1 MKKIFIFVVIFII
14 LFSIVPVAHGESDS
28 LRLLN
33 SLPYQIT
40 SIHADGSLIL
50 VGTLNGFFVSTD
62 SGSRFSERDTGLS
75 DLHITGATF
84 FDGNIFLGTR
94 NAGAYI
100 SYDLGKHW
108 ESLMNKLD
116 CPTISSVSSDEDLI
130 YVTSLCSGFYI
141 SSDNGQTWVK
151 RNNGLPT
158 IETTSFVK
166 ISSEKYFLGTRQFG
180 LFYSSTV
187 GNECDWKNALPD
199 YSITSL
205 SYLGNYLFVGTT
217 EGLFKGNIENNNF
230 QKMQFIGGSPYVSY
244 VVKTDNKIFVAL
256 SNFGLFGSIDGSNFY
271 KVGGSVVSNPDALF
285 FDSLSNA
292 LFVGDVDGNLFY
304 FDTTRPYLQCSE
316 QVDAGSIPQGSSGE
330 KDIFLVNLG
339 GGILKGTVSGPYFIK
354 FDTNSFTAAGKLHF
368 LIDTSA
374 LSIGS
379 FKQPVSINS
388 NGGNKTVYISFE
400 VIQAPAINIKLKIDS
415 PIAYVNGK
423 RVDLDV
429 APFIVKEASRTLVPI
444 RFISETFGAEVE
456 WDGTERKVTIKKS
469 ATTHHPSLLIEMWID
484 RKTLRVNLK
493 EMEIDV
499 APLIIPPG
507 RTMVPIRFITETF
520 GSTVQWN
527 GDTREITIYYT
538 P

>member
-1 MKKIFIFVVIFII
+1 MKKIFIFVIIFVI
-14 LFSIVPVAHGESDS
+14 LLNVVPAAHGESDS
-28 LRLLN
+28 LRLL
-33 SLPYQIT
+33 SSFPYQVT

-50 VGTLNGFFVSTD
+50 AGTLDGFFVSTD
-62 SGSRFSERDTGLS
+62 SGHRFSERDAGLS
-75 DLHITGATF
+75 DLHITGVTF
-84 FDGNIFLGTR
+84 FDGNIFLGTKD
-94 NAGAYI
+94 AGAYI

-108 ESLMNKLD
+108 ESLMNELD
-116 CPTISSVSSDEDLI
+116 CPTISSISSDEDLI

-141 SSDNGQTWVK
+141 SSDSGQTWVK
-151 RNNGLPT
+151 RNSGLST

-166 ISSEKYFLGTRQFG
+166 TSSEKYFLGTRQFG
-180 LFYSSTV
+180 LFYSSTI
-187 GNECDWKNALPD
+187 GNECDWKNVLTD

-205 SYLGNYLFVGTT
+205 SSLGNYLFVGTT
-217 EGLFKGNIENNNF
+217 EGFFKGNIGNNNF

-244 VVKTDNKIFVAL
+244 VAKADNKIFVAL

-271 KVGGSVVSNPDALF
+271 KVGGSVVPNPDALF
-285 FDSLSNA
+285 FDSTNNA
-292 LFVGDVDGNLFY
+292 LFIGDIDGNLFY
-304 FDTTRPYLQCSE
+304 LDTTQPYLQCSE
-316 QVDAGSIPQGSSGE
+316 QIDAGSIPQGSSGE
-330 KDIFLVNLG
+330 KDVFLVNLG

-368 LIDTSA
+368 SVDTSA

-379 FKQPVSINS
+379 FKQPISINS
-388 NGGNKTVYISFE
+388 NGGNKTIYISFK
-400 VIQAPAINIKLKIDS
+400 VIQAPAIDIKLKIDS
-415 PIAYVNGK
+415 PIAYVNGE

-444 RFISETFGAEVE
+444 RFISETFGATVE

-469 ATTHHPSLLIEMWID
+469 ATAHYPSLFIEMWVDHKNI
-484 RKTLRVNLK
+484 RVNLK
-493 EMEIDV
+493 EMKIDV

-507 RTMVPIRFITETF
+507 RTMVPLRFITETF
-520 GSTVQWN
+520 GSTVQWD

>member
-1 MKKIFIFVVIFII
+1 MKKIFIFVVIFVLLLNII
-14 LFSIVPVAHGESDS
+14 SAVYGESDS

-40 SIHADGSLIL
+40 SIYVDGSLIL
-50 VGTLNGFFVSTD
+50 AGTLNGFFVSTD
-62 SGSRFSERDTGLS
+62 SGSHFSECDTGLS
-75 DLHITGATF
+75 DLHITGITF
-84 FDGNIFLGTR
+84 FNGNVFLGTSS
-94 NAGAYI
+94 AGAYI

-108 ESLMNKLD
+108 KSLLSELD
-116 CPTISSVSSDEDLI
+116 CPTISSISRDEDLI
-130 YVTSLCSGFYI
+130 YVTSLCSGFYV

-151 RNNGLPT
+151 RNSGLPT
-158 IETTSFVK
+158 VEATSFVK

-180 LFYSSTV
+180 LFYSNAV
-187 GNECDWKNALPD
+187 GNECSWKNVLTD
-199 YSITSL
+199 YTITSL
-205 SYLGNYLFVGTT
+205 SYLGNSLFAGTT
-217 EGLFKGNIENNNF
+217 EGLFKGNIESNNF
-230 QKMQFIGGSPYVSY
+230 QKIQFIGGSPHISSVA
-244 VVKTDNKIFVAL
+244 KTDDKIFVSL
-256 SNFGLFGSIDGSNFY
+256 LNFGLFGSVDGNNFY
-271 KVGGSVVSNPDALF
+271 KLGDGVVPNPDALF
-285 FDSLSNA
+285 FDFTNNA
-292 LFVGDVDGNLFY
+292 LFIGDLDGNLFY

-316 QVDAGSIPQGSSGE
+316 QIDAGSIPQGSSVE
-330 KDIFLVNLG
+330 KDILLVNLG
-339 GGILKGTVSGPYFIK
+339 GGILKGTVSGPYFMK
-354 FDTNSFTAAGKLHF
+354 FDANSFTGAGKLHF
-368 LIDTSA
+368 SIDTSA

-415 PIAYVNGK
+415 PLAYVNGK
-423 RVDLDV
+423 RVDLDA
-429 APFIVKEASRTLVPI
+429 APFIVKEASRTLVPV
-444 RFISETFGAEVE
+444 RFISETFGAKVE

-469 ATTHHPSLLIEMWID
+469 ATAHHPSLLIEMWIN

-493 EMEIDV
+493 EMTIDV

-507 RTMVPIRFITETF
+507 RTMVPIRFITESF

>member
-1 MKKIFIFVVIFII
+1 MKKFFIFVIIFII
-14 LFSIVPVAHGESDS
+14 LLNIIPAAHGESDS
-28 LRLLN
+28 LRLL
-33 SLPYQIT
+33 SLLPYQIT
-40 SIHADGSLIL
+40 SIHTDGSLIL
-50 VGTLNGFFVSTD
+50 AGTLNGFFVSTD
-62 SGSRFSERDTGLS
+62 SGSHFSERDTGLS
-75 DLHITGATF
+75 DLHITGIAF
-84 FDGNIFLGTR
+84 FDGNIFLGTE

-116 CPTISSVSSDEDLI
+116 CPTISSISSDENLI

-141 SSDNGQTWVK
+141 SSDSGQTWVK

-158 IETTSFVK
+158 VETTSFVK

-180 LFYSSTV
+180 LFYSNTV
-187 GNECDWKNALPD
+187 GDECSWKNVLTD

-217 EGLFKGNIENNNF
+217 EGFFKGNIENNNF
-230 QKMQFIGGSPYVSY
+230 QKIQFIGGSPYVSY
-244 VVKTDNKIFVAL
+244 VAKTDNKIFVAFL
-256 SNFGLFGSIDGSNFY
+256 YFGLFGSVDGSNFY
-271 KVGGSVVSNPDALF
+271 KVGGGVVPNPDALF
-285 FDSLSNA
+285 FDSKNNA
-292 LFVGDVDGNLFY
+292 LFIGDVDGNLFY

-316 QVDAGSIPQGSSGE
+316 QIDVGSVPQGSSVE

-388 NGGNKTVYISFE
+388 NGGNKTVYISFK

-423 RVDLDV
+423 RVDLDA

-444 RFISETFGAEVE
+444 RFISETFGATVE
-456 WDGTERKVTIKKS
+456 WDGNERKVTIKKS

-484 RKTLRVNLK
+484 RKTLRVNLEEK
-493 EMEIDV
+493 TIDV
-499 APLIIPPG
+499 APLIILPG

-527 GDTREITIYYT
+527 GNTREITIYYT

>member
-1 MKKIFIFVVIFII
+1 MKKIFIFVVIFVISLNII
-14 LFSIVPVAHGESDS
+14 PAARGESGS

-50 VGTLNGFFVSTD
+50 AGTLNGFFVSTD
-62 SGSRFSERDTGLS
+62 SGSHFSERDTGLS
-75 DLHITGATF
+75 DLRITGVTF

-108 ESLMNKLD
+108 KSLVNELD
-116 CPTISSVSSDEDLI
+116 CPTISSISSDDNLI
-130 YVTSLCSGFYI
+130 YVTSLCSGFYV
-141 SSDNGQTWVK
+141 SSDAGQTWVK
-151 RNNGLPT
+151 QNSGLPT

-166 ISSEKYFLGTRQFG
+166 ISSGKYFLGTKQFG
-180 LFYSSTV
+180 LFYSNTV
-187 GNECDWKNALPD
+187 GNECSWKNVLPD
-199 YSITSL
+199 YTVTSL
-205 SYLGNYLFVGTT
+205 DYLGNSLFAGTT
-217 EGLFKGNIENNNF
+217 EGLFKGNIESANF
-230 QKMQFIGGSPYVSY
+230 QKIQFIGGSPHISSVA
-244 VVKTDNKIFVAL
+244 KADDKIFVAL
-256 SNFGLFGSIDGSNFY
+256 LNFGLFGSIDGSNFY
-271 KVGGSVVSNPDALF
+271 KLGGSVVPNPDALF
-285 FDSLSNA
+285 FDSADDA
-292 LFVGDVDGNLFY
+292 LFIGDIDGKLFY
-304 FDTTRPYLQCSE
+304 FDTTQPYLHCSG
-316 QVDAGSIPQGSSGE
+316 QIDAGNIPQGSNVE

-354 FDTNSFTAAGKLHF
+354 FDTNSFTGTGKLHF

-415 PIAYVNGK
+415 PIVYVNEE

-429 APFIVKEASRTLVPI
+429 APFIVKEAGRTLVPI
-444 RFISETFGAEVE
+444 RFLSETFGAKVE

-469 ATTHHPSLLIEMWID
+469 ATAHRPSLLIEMWIN
-484 RKTLRVNLK
+484 RKTIRVNLK

-507 RTMVPIRFITETF
+507 RTMVPIRFITENF

>member
-1 MKKIFIFVVIFII
+1 MKKIFIFVVIFVI
-14 LFSIVPVAHGESDS
+14 LLNIVPAARGESDS

-50 VGTLNGFFVSTD
+50 AGTLNGFFVSTD
-62 SGSRFSERDTGLS
+62 SGSHFSERDTGLS
-75 DLHITGATF
+75 DLHITGVTF
-84 FDGNIFLGTR
+84 FDGNVFLGTR

-100 SYDLGKHW
+100 SYDFGKHW
-108 ESLMNKLD
+108 ESLMNELD
-116 CPTISSVSSDEDLI
+116 CPTISSLSRDEDLI

-141 SSDNGQTWVK
+141 SSDSGQAWVK
-151 RNNGLPT
+151 RNSGLPT
-158 IETTSFVK
+158 VETTSFVK
-166 ISSEKYFLGTRQFG
+166 TSSEKYFLGTRQFG
-180 LFYSSTV
+180 LFYSNTV
-187 GNECDWKNALPD
+187 GNECDWKNVLPD

-205 SYLGNYLFVGTT
+205 SYLGDYLFIGTT
-217 EGLFKGNIENNNF
+217 EGLFRGNIENNNF
-230 QKMQFIGGSPYVSY
+230 QKIQFIGGSPYISNVL
-244 VVKTDNKIFVAL
+244 KTDNKIFVAL
-256 SNFGLFGSIDGSNFY
+256 LNFGLFGSIDGNNFY
-271 KVGGSVVSNPDALF
+271 KLGGSVVPNPDALF
-285 FDSLSNA
+285 FDFISNA
-292 LFVGDVDGNLFY
+292 LFIGDVDGNLFY

-316 QVDAGSIPQGSSGE
+316 QIDAGNIPQGSGVE

-354 FDTNSFTAAGKLHF
+354 FDTNSFTDAGKLHF

-415 PIAYVNGK
+415 SIAYVNEE

-429 APFIVKEASRTLVPI
+429 APFIVKEAGRTLVPI
-444 RFISETFGAEVE
+444 RFLSETFGAKVE

-469 ATTHHPSLLIEMWID
+469 ATTHHPSLLIEMWIN
-484 RKTLRVNLK
+484 RKNIRINLK

-507 RTMVPIRFITETF
+507 RTMVPIRFITENF